1 MIPLTEAKFPSSH
14 LSTVSCWKERR
25 RIKHHHGKTTFLT
38 CCTFYNGYLWQLWY
52 DDYLAYFKETE
63 NIWELLT
70 VTTEPK
76 HKCPYKLC
84 GPNFSRFQ
92 LSIRGLISSSDD
104 KYHVSKLSVYL
115 YKVEVTS
122 ENSNVLYR
130 IIYLI
135 SRRRK
140 PRLEVSHQ
148 NFVIFSTCRSGA
160 TYGLLFAAQHW
171 LGPEVQAF
179 FLFAAFCT
187 MCAAVIDD
195 TSGTTNRAQETH
207 FIFHIL

>member
-1 MIPLTEAKFPSSH
+1 MIPSTEAKFPSSH
-14 LSTVSCWKERR
+14 LSTVSCWKTRR
-25 RIKHHHGKTTFLT
+25 RIKNHHGNTTFLT
-38 CCTFYNGYLWQLWY
+38 CCTFYNGYLWQVWY

-63 NIWELLT
+63 NISELLT

-76 HKCPYKLC
+76 HKCPYNLC
-84 GPNFSRFQ
+84 GPDFSRFQ

-104 KYHVSKLSVYL
+104 KYHVSKFSVYL

-122 ENSNVLYR
+122 ENSNVLHK

-148 NFVIFSTCRSGA
+148 NFVILSTCRSGA
-160 TYGLLFAAQHW
+160 T
-171 LGPEVQAF
+171 
-179 FLFAAFCT
+179 
-187 MCAAVIDD
+187 
-195 TSGTTNRAQETH
+195 
-207 FIFHIL
+207 